1 MLGLDKINL
10 IWILI
15 PFIVA
20 GVIYS
25 KIVRHKTGDPVRDNV
40 KNVQIMFIM
49 TGVVLAV
56 LWFSLPSTPSLSS
69 FGYPETV
76 QDIGSQEKLLKLLQ
90 DYNRAIVRTTEV
102 VHWMLF
108 LFMFWIL
115 TAVYQ
120 LLEVYKNKLDKQIA
134 KERDEANI

>member
-25 KIVRHKTGDPVRDNV
+25 KIVRHKTGDPLRDNV
-40 KNVQIMFIM
+40 KNVQIMFIV

-56 LWFSLPSTPSLSS
+56 LWLSLPSTPSLSS

-108 LFMFWIL
+108 VFMFWIL
-115 TAVYQ
+115 AAVYQ